1 MKLLASL
8 LALFLVSCVA
18 LDGSCVSGC
27 DDATPGPDVIEEE
40 PLPPEPEPCLYP
52 TATGRLLYSETFPEV
67 SWEGAY
73 DSEGNEVT
81 IHLLDQYCGAEEG
94 SVIYDY
100 DSIVLAIGTGWCTY
114 CPDYMRYIDSIAD
127 ELEANNVMVIFVQ
140 LQTATM
146 DTATSEFARDYIN
159 DLGITSGYRVGDA
172 NTWPLPKFFLNSSDI
187 IAYPT
192 AFIVRTRDMRIIAN
206 QRDSN
211 YYMDFRSITAGIS
224 ED

>member
-1 MKLLASL
+1 M
-8 LALFLVSCVA
+8 
-18 LDGSCVSGC
+18 
-27 DDATPGPDVIEEE
+27 
-40 PLPPEPEPCLYP
+40 
-52 TATGRLLYSETFPEV
+52 
-67 SWEGAY
+67 
-73 DSEGNEVT
+73 
-81 IHLLDQYCGAEEG
+81 Q
-94 SVIYDY
+94 
-100 DSIVLAIGTGWCTY
+100 
-114 CPDYMRYIDSIAD
+114 YIDSIAG
-127 ELEANNVMVIFVQ
+127 ELAANNAMIIFAE

-172 NTWPLPKFFLNSSDI
+172 NTWPLPEFFLNSSDI

-192 AFIVRTRDMRIIAN
+192 AFIIRTRDMRIIAN

>member
-8 LALFLVSCVA
+8 LTLLLVSCVA
-18 LDGSCVSGC
+18 LDDSG
-27 DDATPGPDVIEEE
+27 DSEYADTTPEPDVIEEE

-73 DSEGNEVT
+73 DAEGNQVT

-94 SVIYDY
+94 SVISDY

-127 ELEANNVMVIFVQ
+127 ELETNNAMIIFAE

-146 DTATSEFARDYIN
+146 ATATSAYANEFVN
-159 DLGITSGYRVGDA
+159 DLGITSGFRVGDA
-172 NTWPLPKFFLNSSDI
+172 NTWPLPEFFLNSSDI

-192 AFIVRTRDMRIIAN
+192 AFIIRTRDMRIIAN